1 VDISLK
7 EDKKAVKIQ
16 IWIENKYGGKYNNRL
31 NAQTQKCY
39 IIYKSLRIFNLISI
53 SNLILILY
61 L

>member
-39 IIYKSLRIFNLISI
+39 INL
-53 SNLILILY
+53 
-61 L
+61 

>member
-1 VDISLK
+1 MDISLK

-39 IIYKSLRIFNLISI
+39 INNRLTYYNNL
-53 SNLILILY
+53 
-61 L
+61 

>member
-31 NAQTQKCY
+31 NAQNQKCY